1 MAKLPPVKCL
11 YCKQSFYRE
20 ETDFI
25 KVNGNRY
32 AHRHC
37 AEKELEK
44 EKIIQEIHQKM
55 KDLCGEKYSKSKI
68 EKQIKSLLKDGKTEI
83 GILKTLE
90 YWYDERQEDPNKA
103 NGGIGIVDYV
113 YGQAQDFYFK
123 KEQNKN
129 RYVNKNI
136 QNFLEPET
144 INIKIKPQAIKKP
157 KRIKLFDLQ

>member
-1 MAKLPPVKCL
+1 M
-11 YCKQSFYRE
+11 
-20 ETDFI
+20 
-25 KVNGNRY
+25 
-32 AHRHC
+32 
-37 AEKELEK
+37 
-44 EKIIQEIHQKM
+44 
-55 KDLCGEKYSKSKI
+55 
-68 EKQIKSLLKDGKTEI
+68 LKDGKTEI

-129 RYVNKNI
+129 RYVNKDI